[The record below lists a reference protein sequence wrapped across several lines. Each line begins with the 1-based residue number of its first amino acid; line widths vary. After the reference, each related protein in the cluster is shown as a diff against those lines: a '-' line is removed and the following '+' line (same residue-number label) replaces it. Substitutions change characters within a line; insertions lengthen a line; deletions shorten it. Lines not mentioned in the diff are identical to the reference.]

1 MLNDRCEW
9 KHQGIPAPEKPL
21 DEVFEAPQITTVIY
35 CEKLIELYVLLT
47 GSSGLIY

>member
-1 MLNDRCEW
+1 MEAAGHSCPCEE
-9 KHQGIPAPEKPL
+9 PP
-21 DEVFEAPQITTVIY
+21 DEVLEAPQITTVIY